1 MSALARVLLVE
12 DDAAVREAL
21 SQSLQLAGLEPLAR
35 GSFVAAKEEITA
47 EFQGVVLSDIRMPGR
62 DGLHLLD
69 YARGQDPDL
78 PVILLTGEGDVPTAV
93 SGIQGGAFAFL
104 EKPCPTG
111 ELLEVLRRAL
121 EVRASVLEQRAS
133 EAARESGD
141 AAARMLVGTSPQS
154 EALREAARHA
164 ARGALPVMVHGGPG
178 TGTSKVAE
186 VIHLLSPRATGPFVK
201 RAAAGM
207 SVEGLA
213 EALERAN
220 GGTLYLDEIHLLPA
234 PVQFQLSEALES
246 DAVRLIVGSHRD
258 GGELM
263 DEGGLQA
270 ELFWRLDGL
279 RVRISSLSERP
290 EDIPVLFRH
299 YLAQACEQG
308 GIALPD
314 VPPAVIG
321 RLMQQ
326 DWPGNARALMNAA
339 MRYAM
344 DGAGRGVKAA
354 EQGTLVERMR
364 AYERSIIVESLR
376 QHAGRASDVAAAL
389 GLPRKTLYD
398 KLARHELRPE
408 DFRVD

>member
-1 MSALARVLLVE
+1 MSGLSRVLLVE

-35 GSFVAAKEEITA
+35 GSFVAAKDEIEA
-47 EFQGVVLSDIRMPGR
+47 SFQGVVLSDIRMPGR
-62 DGLHLLD
+62 DGLYLLD

-111 ELLEVLRRAL
+111 DLLEVLRRAL

-141 AAARMLVGTSPQS
+141 AAARMLFGTSPQA
-154 EALREAARHA
+154 EALREGARHA
-164 ARGALPVMVHGGPG
+164 ARGALPVMVHGAPG

-207 SVEGLA
+207 TPDALA
-213 EALERAN
+213 AALERAA
-220 GGTLYLDEIHLLPA
+220 GGSLYLDEIHLLPA
-234 PVQFQLSEALES
+234 PVQFQLSEALEIG
-246 DAVRLIVGSHRD
+246 AARVIVGTHRAGQELL
-258 GGELM
+258 GGE
-263 DEGGLQA
+263 GLQA

-279 RVRISSLSERP
+279 RVPIPSLAERP

-299 YLAQACEQG
+299 YLAQACEQA
-308 GIALPD
+308 GIAPPD

-321 RLMQQ
+321 RLMEQ

-344 DGAGRGVKAA
+344 GRESAEGAVGEGSLAA
-354 EQGTLVERMR
+354 RMR
-364 AYERSIIVESLR
+364 AYERSILVECLR
-376 QHAGRASDVAAAL
+376 QHDGRASEVAEAL
-389 GLPRKTLYD
+389 GVPRKTLYD
-398 KLARHELRPE
+398 KLARHALRPE
-408 DFRVD
+408 DFRDS